1 MFTEPTAPGPTRLRV
16 PLLALVPVFFLSGA
30 SGLLF
35 ETLWFYQ
42 AGLALGN
49 STWAVAVVLS
59 AFMGGLALGN
69 LGAMLRWSRPSNPV
83 RTYAVLEGIIALAGP
98 LLVLLLPGVGRVVAP
113 LLGPWVDMPG
123 LLNPIRFLAAFALL
137 LVPSAAMGYTL
148 PVLTE
153 ALAAE
158 LPDFR
163 KALGRLYGWNTLG
176 AMAGALAGEAFC
188 IKHLGI
194 LGTALGAAL
203 LNLLAAGM
211 ALYISRSWTD
221 RSAAPTVAWRGLFP
235 RDMVPWWCA
244 AALSGAALLGLE
256 AIWMRFLSLFVRAT
270 SLAFTTMLALVLSG
284 IALGGLFASRLP
296 ERLAWIQRKVS
307 LVPFLA
313 GAGCAL
319 SYALF
324 PLYHRAFEAREVY
337 RFMDVAIIAA
347 PLMLPV
353 SFLSGAFFT
362 LAGSGFR
369 DHYPSSQAASGA
381 LTLFNTFGAALGA
394 PLVSFLAIPHLGM
407 ERSFFL
413 LALVYGVIALLWWW
427 KANEGAGVLA
437 LGAGLWLLPL
447 AFFPFG
453 SMASRHLPLAV
464 ARWAPSAETRIV
476 SVKEGLN
483 ETVVHLESRMFGQRT
498 ALRMI
503 TNSFSMSGNN
513 TAGRRY
519 MKAFVYLPM
528 AFHPDPRK
536 ALLICYG
543 VGQTAKAFTDFPQLE
558 NIDVVDISRDI
569 LELSGLA
576 YPDSSEHPLRDPRVR
591 VHVEDGRF
599 FLQAT
604 RERYDIISGEPP
616 PPMVPGVASL
626 YSRQYFQLL
635 HGRLREGGMATYWLP
650 INQMGEPV
658 ACGIIKAFA
667 DVFPDCYLWHGS
679 QNDLILVGIRGQ
691 ASAPSEA
698 QFTRAWQNPR
708 VLTELASLGFETPAQ
723 FLSGFIGDG
732 TYLRDLTRNTPPLV
746 DDFPKRIVGEP
757 QKDAPL
763 FLNWFDPEACRDR
776 FLASATMKRLVPGDW
791 FARSLPHFDLQPL
804 LVSMGH
810 SNRTGDFPYFPP
822 LLPLLTKSQL
832 RTPVMWA
839 FGSNED
845 IQRALQKASPAQR
858 ESPEGRFHTGIR
870 QLSERDVQGA
880 FDNLKAASRDPKF
893 RRVSVATCAFI
904 LCLTGQQKEAEG
916 YLSRQ
921 AEFKEVRAIPPEF
934 WGWLEGSFHFRVPP
948 QLREPTS

>member
-1 MFTEPTAPGPTRLRV
+1 MFMESTAPDLTKPRLT
-16 PLLALVPVFFLSGA
+16 LLALIPVFFLSGA

-35 ETLWFYQ
+35 ETLWLYQ

-69 LGAMLRWSRPSNPV
+69 LGAMLRWTRPSNPV
-83 RTYAVLEGIIALAGP
+83 RTYALLEGIIALSGP

-113 LLGPWVDMPG
+113 LLGPWVDVPG
-123 LLNPIRFLAAFALL
+123 FLNPIRFLAAFVLL

-153 ALAAE
+153 ALTAE

-176 AMAGALAGEAFC
+176 AVAGALVGEVFC

-203 LNLLAAGM
+203 LNLLAAGL
-211 ALYISRSWTD
+211 ALYISRSWEA
-221 RSAAPTVAWRGLFP
+221 RSMAPAVAWRGLFP
-235 RDMVPWWCA
+235 QGMVPWWCA
-244 AALSGAALLGLE
+244 VALGGAALLGLE
-256 AIWMRFLSLFVRAT
+256 AIWMRFLSLFVRVT

-296 ERLAWIQRKVS
+296 ARMAWVHRKVS
-307 LVPFLA
+307 LIPFLA
-313 GAGCAL
+313 GAACAL
-319 SYALF
+319 SYTLF
-324 PLYHRAFEAREVY
+324 PLYHRAFEAREIY
-337 RFMDVAIIAA
+337 RFVDVAILAT

-369 DHYPSSQAASGA
+369 DHYPSSQAATGA

-394 PLVSFLAIPHLGM
+394 PLITFLAIPHLGM
-407 ERSFFL
+407 ERSLFL
-413 LALVYGVIALLWWW
+413 LALVYGIIALLWWW
-427 KANEGAGVLA
+427 RANEGPIALA
-437 LGAGLWLLPL
+437 LGAGLWLLSL

-453 SMASRHLPLAV
+453 SMTSRHLPLAV

-476 SVKEGLN
+476 SVKEGIN
-483 ETVVHLESRMFGQRT
+483 ETVVHLESRVFGQR
-498 ALRMI
+498 AAVRMI

-513 TAGRRY
+513 IAGRRY
-519 MKAFVYLPM
+519 MKAFVYWPM

-558 NIDVVDISRDI
+558 TIDVVDISRDI
-569 LELSGLA
+569 LQLSDLV
-576 YPDSSEHPLRDPRVR
+576 YPDPKEHPLKDRRVR

-604 RERYDIISGEPP
+604 PERYDIISGEPP

-635 HGRLREGGMATYWLP
+635 HDRLREGGMATYWLP

-658 ACGIIKAFA
+658 ACSIIKAFA

-679 QNDLILVGIRGQ
+679 QNDLVLVGIRGQ
-691 ASAPSEA
+691 SSTPSMA
-698 QFTRAWQNPR
+698 QFTRAWQDPK
-708 VLTELASLGFETPAQ
+708 VLTELANLGFETPAQ

-732 TYLRDLTRNTPPLV
+732 PYLRDLTRNSPPLV

-763 FLNWFDPEACRDR
+763 FLNWFDPVACRER
-776 FLASATMKRLVPGDW
+776 FLASESMKRLVPGDW
-791 FARSLPHFDLQPL
+791 FERSLSHFDLQPL

-832 RTPVMWA
+832 RTPIMWA
-839 FGSNED
+839 LGSNED
-845 IQRALQKASPAQR
+845 IQRALQAAPPALQ

-870 QLSERDVQGA
+870 QLSERNVQGA

-904 LCLTGQQKEAEG
+904 LCLTGQQGEAEG

-921 AEFKEVRAIPPEF
+921 ADFKEVRSIPPEF
-934 WGWLEGSFHFRVPP
+934 WGWLEGSFRLRVPP
-948 QLREPTS
+948 RLKEPTS